1 MRRVMIGR
9 CGILTGL
16 LLLAAIGPASGGVRM
31 PEPPLPQRVVLADC
45 ILVGR
50 ITALEAEP
58 VHAFPLLRI
67 AGAPKVA
74 HQIAVVELQ
83 TAVAGAKGVR
93 QLRVGYIAP
102 PPPDPAGLSRP
113 RRPQIKLT
121 VGQEGC
127 FFLRKHPEEEFYIMQ
142 TVWDLHDKAAAK
154 DFGKDMAL
162 VTRCVRLLDDSDAAL
177 RAKDAGDRL
186 LTAAML
192 IFRYRTVQWVYSGRP
207 KTEPISAGQSKLILA
222 ALAEGTWTKA
232 DADSPMGRLRLLL
245 RLGLTEQ
252 DGWKQPASVPELP
265 AAAEEWLRAHRDT
278 YRIQRYVPDEKPADR
293 RQ

>member
-1 MRRVMIGR
+1 
-9 CGILTGL
+9 LTIVL
-16 LLLAAIGPASGGVRM
+16 VLAAIDPARGGVRM

-58 VHAFPLLRI
+58 VNAFPLLRV

-74 HQIAVVELQ
+74 HQVAVVELQ

-93 QLRVGYIAP
+93 QLRVGYIGP

-113 RRPQIKLT
+113 RRPLIKLT

-127 FFLRKHPEEEFYIMQ
+127 FFLRKHPEEDFYILQ
-142 TVWDLHDKAAAK
+142 TVWDLHDKASAK
-154 DFGKDMAL
+154 DFDKDMAL
-162 VTRCVRLLDDSDAAL
+162 VTRCVSLLDDPDAGL

-192 IFRYRTVQWVYSGRP
+192 IFRYRTVQWVYGGRP
-207 KTEPISAGQSKLILA
+207 KTEPIAAGQSKLILA
-222 ALAEGTWTKA
+222 ALAEGAWTKE
-232 DADSPMGRLRLLL
+232 DADSPMGRLRLFL
-245 RLGLTEQ
+245 RLGLTER
-252 DGWKQPASVPELP
+252 DGWKQPGSVQELA
-265 AAAEEWLRAHRDT
+265 AAAEEWLQDHRDT
-278 YRIQRYVPDEKPADR
+278 HRILRYVPDEKPADR
-293 RQ
+293 RN